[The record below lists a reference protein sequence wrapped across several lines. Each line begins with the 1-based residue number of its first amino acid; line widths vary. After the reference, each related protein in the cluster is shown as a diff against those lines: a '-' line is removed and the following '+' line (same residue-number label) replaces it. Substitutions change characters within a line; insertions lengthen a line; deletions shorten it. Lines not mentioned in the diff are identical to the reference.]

1 MNNINEARLFSAQSK
16 NPSWLAALKQGSVS
30 EKDMQSRMSV
40 YGKVFSRYQDVKDTL
55 KLFSGLA
62 DTPMLANQYFNATM
76 ASWVRSF
83 AGFLSIERDMDQE
96 TALLNYLDLLG
107 VTDNRRVLPNWGPEN
122 LRNINSRF
130 STTAPLIVG
139 QNSYT
144 VATGKKLLPGTVE
157 IKLIH
162 VANPQNAIVIKD
174 DRKGNLLAPAG
185 VLEAG
190 LVDYSAAGRIEFTL
204 GTGFVPAT
212 NDTFSIIAYEDVAG
226 NPEFNQIANGNN
238 RFKLQQQYIQLT
250 AEPDLLIG
258 ESNIMS
264 IATMNKSMGVN
275 PQDVLGAKLTELYTK
290 IVNQKLVNAIQL
302 NYEGN
307 VHEFDITT
315 WQSNW
320 YDYNS
325 QLNAFI
331 AELVGVDTDLAQ
343 KSVKGVQATAYV
355 VGTEMGNWFMKCKG
369 VGAFTPVTDSTYVND
384 LLGYLNGVP
393 VLRHLDIDPNE
404 GYAVHKTKD
413 GYLAP
418 LMRGIYLPLTN
429 TPAVGSYQNPTQFAQ
444 GVYYQECNS
453 SIVPELVQKFRLV

>member
-1 MNNINEARLFSAQSK
+1 MNTVNEARLFSAQSK
-16 NPSWLAALKQGSVS
+16 NPAWLAALKQSSVS
-30 EKDMQSRMSV
+30 VQDENHRLQT
-40 YGKVFSRYQDVKDTL
+40 YGKIFSNYQDVKAAM
-55 KLFSGLA
+55 KMFSGLA

-83 AGFLSIERDMDQE
+83 AGFLTIERDMDQE

-107 VTDNRRVLPNWGPEN
+107 VTDNRKVLPNWGPEN
-122 LRNINSRF
+122 LKGINARF
-130 STTAPLIVG
+130 ATSAPLIVG

-144 VATGKKLLPGTVE
+144 VATGKKLLPGSVE

-162 VANPQNAIVIKD
+162 VTNPNNVVIIKD
-174 DRKGNLLAPAG
+174 DRKGNLIASAG
-185 VLEAG
+185 ILSAG

-204 GTGFVPAT
+204 SDGFVPET
-212 NDTFSIIAYEDVAG
+212 NDSFSIIAYEDVAG
-226 NPEFNQIANGNN
+226 NPEFNRIANGNN
-238 RFKLQQQYIQLT
+238 RFKLEQKYIQLT

-258 ESNIMS
+258 ESNLMS

-275 PQDVLGAKLTELYTK
+275 PQDILGAKLTELYTK
-290 IVNQKLVNAIQL
+290 LVNQKLVNALQF

-315 WQSNW
+315 WTSTW

-325 QLNAFI
+325 QLNAFV
-331 AELVGVDTDLAQ
+331 AELVGVDTDLAM

-355 VGTEMGNWFMKCKG
+355 CGVNVCNWFEKCKG
-369 VGAFTPVTDSTYVND
+369 IGAFTPVTDSTYVND
-384 LLGYLNGVP
+384 LRGYLNGVP

-404 GYAVHKTKD
+404 GYAVHKTRD
-413 GYLAP
+413 GFLAP

-429 TPAVGSYQNPTQFAQ
+429 TPAVGSYQNP
-444 GVYYQECNS
+444 
-453 SIVPELVQKFRLV
+453 ELRDIAA